1 MTTFEIIRTVI
12 KRQRFIV
19 EATDPGD
26 AMMRFTRG
34 EALRSSD
41 TIDTQVIAFERPA
54 SNLHVIDREMT

>member
-26 AMMRFTRG
+26 AMVRHSRG
-34 EALRSSD
+34 EARRADD
-41 TIDTQVIAFERPA
+41 TIDTEVVAFERPA
-54 SNLHVIDREMT
+54 SRLHVADGG